1 LKRFERQH
9 WHKLQPLMQEVV
21 RKFLVKKIR
30 VGMLDDLPECFAPP
44 LIEDDASAFEKYAL
58 EMSQKRIGAGVARS
72 LLEGLKMRNCPEL
85 KEKLK
90 KINKT

>member
-1 LKRFERQH
+1 
-9 WHKLQPLMQEVV
+9 MQEVV
-21 RKFLVKKIR
+21 RKFLVKSIKS
-30 VGMLDDLPECFAPP
+30 GTPDDLPNCFAPP
-44 LIEDDASAFEKYAL
+44 LIKDDAADFEKYAL